1 MLAAAEQERTRTS
14 FWEAFWNYLWDRPT
28 QPVNI
33 PLRATYS
40 EDRLRT
46 YLQTEIGT
54 RYDQLSTSAKPV
66 VGTTNFQAG
75 TSGSELDIDRAIPL
89 IEASL
94 FSLDESVG

>member
-1 MLAAAEQERTRTS
+1 MLAAAEQERIRTS

-28 QPVNI
+28 PPVDI

-75 TSGSELDIDRAIPL
+75 TSGSELDIERAIPL

-94 FSLDESVG
+94 FSLDQSVG